1 MRSSLLAISLALSSM
16 APLAA
21 QEQPATTTKQGAG
34 NDAPERLKITIRV
47 IPSMVKFDTTHFEV
61 NAGSAVE
68 LRFENGC
75 IMPHNLVLIQPSA
88 ENALIAGVNAL
99 GAEGMQKHF
108 VPDVPG
114 ILASSR
120 LLQPQGSEM
129 LSFTAPEEP
138 GKYPFLCT
146 FPGHWFTMRGV
157 MQVRPRGERLQ
168 AAQRET
174 EKTATV
180 PDALQTAGISHRPQ
194 GTLDK
199 PLLMRT
205 FLPDPGLDPA
215 VFAHHGVGIPGFKY
229 DPATRS
235 DLSQKKQDP
244 STGKTEEIPQRVPTQ
259 PGIPGAIAVNH
270 GESFSYAWD
279 TTECRLLYA
288 WRGGFLDMD
297 PYWGREP
304 GGGRASLYIPK
315 LLGNLVY
322 RASGAAPFE
331 DSAGGSPRFGGYRM
345 VGNAPEFWYTA
356 GSRTIREQV
365 VPGAQGRF
373 ELRIQVEG
381 GVLESPW
388 KAGGLDQGVVEVH
401 PEGPGK
407 WRVQFRDRPEAAPAP
422 SGTQTPQN

>member
-1 MRSSLLAISLALSSM
+1 MRSSLLAISLAISSM
-16 APLAA
+16 VPVAA

-34 NDAPERLKITIRV
+34 KDAPERLKITIRV

-61 NAGSAVE
+61 NTGSAVE

-120 LLQPQGSEM
+120 LLQPQSSEM
-129 LSFTAPEEP
+129 HSFTAPEEP
-138 GKYPFLCT
+138 GKYTFLCT

-244 STGKTEEIPQRVPTQ
+244 STGKTAEIPQRVPTQ

-304 GGGRASLYIPK
+304 GGGRANLYIPK
-315 LLGNLVY
+315 LLGACRTYVCVLKSTLQNARY
-322 RASGAAPFE
+322 RVF
-331 DSAGGSPRFGGYRM
+331 
-345 VGNAPEFWYTA
+345 
-356 GSRTIREQV
+356 
-365 VPGAQGRF
+365 
-373 ELRIQVEG
+373 IQI
-381 GVLESPW
+381 
-388 KAGGLDQGVVEVH
+388 
-401 PEGPGK
+401 
-407 WRVQFRDRPEAAPAP
+407 
-422 SGTQTPQN
+422 